1 MSNNDEDT
9 PNRDG
14 KPAPSSSDPIEA
26 LRTPKIPLGDI
37 DDLYVYVRKIAR
49 PLAGDEQELEDLLSQ
64 GILLAYER
72 FLTLEEG
79 ESLSGALSSWLELR
93 LRDYRRTQHRE
104 WRRNSRAGTSYT
116 LQSPTGLA
124 WEHSATTS
132 GMVAADDTPFIE
144 SRLRLQPFKRRE
156 DLCDPRLIGRYRR
169 VPSAAGLATAAAA
182 EVWAAIEEERALT
195 NPKPFR
201 FLKSDES
208 E

>member
-79 ESLSGALSSWLELR
+79 ESLWG
-93 LRDYRRTQHRE
+93 
-104 WRRNSRAGTSYT
+104 
-116 LQSPTGLA
+116 
-124 WEHSATTS
+124 
-132 GMVAADDTPFIE
+132 
-144 SRLRLQPFKRRE
+144 
-156 DLCDPRLIGRYRR
+156 
-169 VPSAAGLATAAAA
+169 
-182 EVWAAIEEERALT
+182 
-195 NPKPFR
+195 
-201 FLKSDES
+201 
-208 E
+208 